1 MPDPTPMLLQKT
13 KLALRITVDAY
24 DTDITELIAAAK
36 LDLGIAGVSLPT
48 TLDAICDR
56 AIITYVKFHFSVMTD
71 GEYSRLKAS
80 YDEQKAQLATATGYT
95 VWGDS

>member
-56 AIITYVKFHFSVMTD
+56 AIITYVKLHFSVMTD